1 MTVNKYFKGQNFRV
15 FFIFKEMIAL
25 DPIAACNLNYRGVL
39 TAQSFDN
46 SKIHQ
51 IANPDVDTNINTR
64 PNVFGV

>member
-1 MTVNKYFKGQNFRV
+1 
-15 FFIFKEMIAL
+15 MIAL
-25 DPIAACNLNYRGVL
+25 DPIAACNLNYREVL

-64 PNVFGV
+64 PNVFAV

>member
-1 MTVNKYFKGQNFRV
+1 MTENEYFKGQNFPV
-15 FFIFKEMIAL
+15 FFIMIAL
-25 DPIAACNLNYRGVL
+25 DPIAACNLNYRGAL

-46 SKIHQ
+46 SKIRQ